1 MVLID
6 DLGLEGKLTVADV
19 QTTGAYAVFA
29 DGTAVGEEAGIKDV
43 FHQRALEAE
52 ALAVVAAALRAGFA
66 KGSGRA
72 GLHAALQ
79 ELNSTDQTDF
89 DNMSKRVMRKN
100 LQRVL
105 DSPVTQV
112 RQRQMIICGNGCS
125 PRSHSGRQQ
134 TLTGAQVRKPG
145 RPQ

>member
-1 MVLID
+1 M
-6 DLGLEGKLTVADV
+6 
-19 QTTGAYAVFA
+19 QTAVAYAVFA
-29 DGTAVGEEAGIKDV
+29 DGTAVGEETGIEEV
-43 FHQRALEAE
+43 FHQRALEAD

-72 GLHAALQ
+72 GLRAALQ

-105 DSPVTQV
+105 DSPLTPGETAPDDYL
-112 RQRQMIICGNGCS
+112 RQWL
-125 PRSHSGRQQ
+125 
-134 TLTGAQVRKPG
+134 LTTESKWQAADTHRRAKPAKPG
-145 RPQ
+145 ERSPH